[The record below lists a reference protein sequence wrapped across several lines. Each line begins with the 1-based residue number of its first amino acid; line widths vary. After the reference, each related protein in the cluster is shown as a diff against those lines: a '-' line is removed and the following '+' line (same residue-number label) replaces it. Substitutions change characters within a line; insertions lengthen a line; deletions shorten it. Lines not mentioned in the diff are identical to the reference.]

1 LDINGKADTS
11 IKIALPKVSHMNR
24 RDLNETPSHE
34 PSSPRKITRK
44 SRQKAKS
51 RTFKNRRATFETLER
66 RHLLAAQITA
76 FTLMNDTGNPTDN
89 QTDDAHVRVQMYN
102 PTGFSHEF
110 AAQFDLN
117 MDGTVDQTVPL
128 SSTATLLE
136 YDLGPFI
143 NAGPITAKVRLK
155 EYNYYTQQQ
164 LYTSWS
170 TLNFVYTGDGIPD
183 INVFALVN
191 DTGTPNDLITSDPR
205 VKIAF
210 GDGSAPQYV
219 VEVDTNND
227 GVKDLWANSWPNNNA
242 IFDLANLI
250 SPGQVQVKARVGA
263 FSMQTGQYTFSGWD
277 SFQFQYTGGS
287 SGSTFKIDS
296 LVLLSDTWIDGDKI
310 TSNPRVVLDFTVPS
324 TVLGTVKVD
333 FDTNADGIVDTYFN
347 VAPDATVQFDP
358 SNYIGYGNINLKARI
373 GVLNPQTLVTSWST
387 LSYVYTNV
395 FEPKLSVKLGST
407 ALTNHSG
414 MVTFGTAIL
423 DEPVDKVLTIKND
436 GLAQLTLD
444 LNSFSATTGFSI
456 PQLPAATLAA
466 GASTQ
471 VTVRMNANTLGTK
484 SGTLSFNSN
493 DPNASFFDVSLA
505 GDVVTSENSAP
516 KVVNQLVD
524 VLSTAG
530 QTVAIDISGV
540 FTATTSMTYSLVS
553 ISNPTLASGS
563 LQGTTLT
570 LNAGAISGNSN
581 ITVRATTPNGL
592 FTEDTFILNI
602 VQAGQTANQTVT
614 IDLSNGRTAQQIE
627 TELRTAI
634 QNANANGFHT
644 NILFTLGNQDRVVE
658 ISQTAP
664 IEILTHIKFF
674 GPTDGYA
681 LTIKRV
687 AGDQR
692 VFTVAPNAKAEFSDL
707 TIRGGRR
714 QLGDGA
720 GIWNAGELILNRVT
734 LTDNVASNGYGA
746 GLFNASLAI
755 VTLGNVTLSG
765 NQTQKWGAGIFNR
778 GTLSADH
785 VTFASNT
792 AERGAAFFNEG
803 TMNLFASL
811 VADGVDGSH
820 PHTELAV
827 GTVTSR
833 GFNVVT
839 NAYGTTG
846 FSAASDKLGGISGL
860 PFINPGLRPLQNN
873 GGASLT
879 HALIANSPAID
890 IVSTT
895 ANDTL
900 DQRGAPRIINT
911 REQWIQSHRA
921 DAGAYEFGAFFVNV
935 NADGTDL
942 STAGDGIADSNS
954 TLAGDQISLRSAISE
969 ANQLT
974 RFNASLNI
982 SYAQAATYIYFHPS
996 IQPTLSL
1003 PGSVENGNLT
1013 GDLDILGN
1021 IVLIG
1026 QGTTKTIVRADYRD
1040 AQGTAVPDRVF
1051 HIHPNVSVR
1060 MESFRLRDGRA
1071 DVGGGIFNEG
1081 ASLALSEMLVG
1092 GEGGLYGIGGNAA
1105 TLKGGGIYQ
1114 KSGSL
1119 HLVDSSV
1126 VNNISL
1132 EGGGVYVES
1141 GTVVIEDDSHIDGN
1155 WAEVSGGGIA
1165 QIGGTIRVSSST
1177 IQDNSMLELL
1187 SIPNSTSTDSKRRGA
1202 GIYTTGSSFI
1212 LESESLLKNNK
1223 GATLGSGLFS
1233 DSTVQILSGSIVSN
1247 NGGQLQ
1253 GSSIVS
1259 SQGGGIFN
1267 LGVLSLVDS
1276 KVEKN
1281 LGHEG
1286 AGIYNLTPGKLDVIR
1301 SSVSENNL
1309 DIYPLTAGA
1318 GIYNENGITKIESS
1332 TVSKNEGVHDA
1343 GGVYN
1348 YGLNA
1353 HLIISNSNFQGN
1365 WAVTT
1370 GGGVRNDSGTVE
1382 VYNSLFL
1389 ENFTPYASSG
1399 FGGGIYH
1406 RGQNVLLGRLA
1417 SKIELYAAV
1426 NTSQTS
1432 LHVNNVDSLLP
1443 LPLPINVRLNSE
1455 VMRIVAIDRVKGT
1468 VQVERTA
1475 GQTHSVTTPL
1485 ELVDYIG
1492 LRELDTL
1499 GNNKFPL
1506 DIVIDNEVMRATS
1519 IIPGTNW
1526 VAVERGRQ
1534 NTEIESHDTGALVHG
1549 ISGSLTIANSTFSD
1563 NFSGVGG
1570 TSSDIVNY
1578 GGVIHSQ
1585 IHPYVRPT
1593 VIESSTLV
1601 GNHRAETA
1609 AIFTEM
1615 LREDFPGKVLT
1626 PSGSF
1631 LQLNPVPKEST
1642 GVIPVWKSI
1651 TETLYLSNSVIADGS
1666 DKAIMGQVQSGGNN
1680 VVDQDKVQAIPILGT
1695 ISSTATT
1702 IELDSY
1708 LPTLEKTLAST
1719 LYWTPNI
1726 VAPFFPFQNP
1736 TSAHLP
1742 FKIKVSHTQIDPAGN
1757 SITVSETMRVTSVSG
1772 SLLTVERGIDGTTAV
1787 AHTGKVTAKIN
1798 ASGLWKST
1806 DVVGAENQIEK
1817 SATTLL
1823 APGGLTATADLL
1835 QVADS
1840 SRLPPLPF
1848 SVKVSYVID
1857 NELLW
1862 EEMAVTEVLGNY
1874 LRVTRDSGVTHPHLS
1889 KVVVFSK
1896 LQDSIDA
1903 KIQALTQA
1911 ATTLYTH
1918 IPNVDSPAAK
1928 LAAPTV
1934 QSTPLQSGLAADYHP
1949 SFDVFLS
1956 TSTVSGNYTL
1966 STTLDS
1972 ESTTLF
1978 LKETGL
1984 SLSLPAFAKL
1994 DQEIIRLVQYSSATQ
2009 SYVIERGLQGTEKKP
2024 HQANS
2029 RVTLGTLIS
2038 ADATDTSFSVT
2049 LKSPLPP
2056 VPFIVA
2062 VGGELMNVTAVN
2074 AETGIVQ
2081 VQRGQFGSTRTTHPP
2096 LRRAS
2101 TELTLNTE
2109 VIMSVTLGNNLGKAS
2124 PLYRPWKATLTAEIN
2139 AQSQYIMV
2147 DSPPAAFE
2155 DYVAIDGEIFS
2166 VIRVPSDASK
2176 LRIIS
2181 RGAFGSPTKNH
2192 SVGKMVEAGV
2202 VLALDPTV
2210 DATITAG
2217 SIVTRD
2223 GESMIVSAVFDDAM
2237 IVTRGANG
2245 TKAIDHPL
2253 SGSFN
2258 FGSSVDA
2265 DDQYLLVR
2273 DSSTIKS
2280 FPAIAM
2286 VGNER
2291 LLILEDLGYGILR
2304 VQRGIHGTTANPIIS
2319 GMKAASGTLIQVGS
2333 SELEIG
2339 STIQVEQEQM
2349 QVRGFHSS
2357 SGLVVVERGTNG
2369 TLPASHQAGTFLHF
2383 GSASRPI
2390 ALAGVYTSLTTPVT
2404 QASQTSM
2411 TVGAL
2416 TEFPATPFF
2425 AALGNERI
2433 RVDAVVRNSDGTA
2446 TLQTVRNLD
2455 GNVGSAYATGTNLVL
2470 LVDQNQWNRL
2480 KKATDPIY
2488 ATPEIGSNATSRFV
2502 VNTTSDLADLSP
2514 GDGLVTTSVPGAV
2527 SLRAAIMEANALS
2540 QPVEIRLSGA
2550 TYTLTSELEIR
2561 GDITLIGTS
2570 PSGTIVHGNGQRIF
2584 KVLPNARLKLDSLT
2598 LTGANSSVQGGAMLI
2613 TGGST
2618 EINRTIFS
2626 ANSASSGGAIAI
2638 TGGTLTIAQSTFMNN
2653 TASTDGGALASL
2665 GGQTIL
2671 SYTTF
2676 SANSAT
2682 GKGGA
2687 IYNATAGEIELRNTT
2702 LAYNQSAAGAG
2713 IHNVGKAKV
2722 GNSIIANQAYGQTD
2736 IKGTFT
2742 SLGSNIIGLTSSDVM
2757 LTSFVS
2763 STSTTISLSNTQNL
2777 PAFPFSLR
2785 IGNETMT
2792 ATSQSGSTFTVQRT
2806 NPLSHSPYQSVRLD
2820 GFWQTGD
2827 QTGSG
2832 YTAIDPK
2839 LQPLALGL
2847 GTVPTH
2853 ALQSNSPAINAGNA
2867 ALRLLHE
2874 VTVAESE
2881 TTEFAGFQ
2889 RDFKVIKVTEAAT
2902 LPATPFFVQIGTET
2916 LEVIAKKGNTLT
2928 VKERKF
2934 PQPHARGAV
2943 VNVLTDA
2950 RGLPSNNDIGA
2961 VELETTISLSTANA
2975 SLTEDASGI
2984 GSQFTY
2990 TITRG
2995 GNVAD
3000 RHEIYFV
3007 VNPSPNSR
3015 ITPTDFG
3022 SDAFPMGKVVL
3033 EPGATSAS
3041 FTISVASDTVVEP
3054 NEAFTVSI
3062 LSPSAQVR
3070 KLVSSVTS
3078 TIVDNDTA
3086 SLTTT
3091 AVTAVEGESMR
3102 YTVTLQGNVQGGLQ
3116 LPWSLGAS
3124 GDLATLADNDYIASS
3139 GVLNFV
3145 GTQGEKQ
3152 YIEAITLQ
3160 DQKVE
3165 RHESLSV
3172 TTGTNLGVAPEMVSR
3187 ISVPATLVGTIQNDD
3202 RTTIYISE
3210 VSKTELHSG
3219 STSVSSGFTVW
3230 PNPVD
3235 TSLPLTLQVTSSNA
3249 TLGSDYSVTTSTL
3262 TLPGTIGTQSSNVV
3276 SIVGDNTL
3284 ETDEVVQIAATLT
3297 NRSDWSSF
3305 ISVVSGKVTIVDDDG
3320 PTLAISDVI
3329 ASESNS
3335 AGYIEFQVQLLNNN
3349 GNPLTIDLKTKN
3361 GTAIAGEDYQQT
3373 TRTLSFSGTSGETL
3387 TFQVPLLSDN
3397 KVELDESLS
3406 LEPVDPLALSGAG
3419 IRLRSGVG
3427 TIRNDDV
3434 ANLQIS
3440 PPLRLDDQAWHFEI
3454 RLSNPVDVPVT
3465 VTMSST
3471 EIMAS
3476 PTNHFS
3482 PSTTTF
3488 SLMSTSDV
3496 GRLVVNYQPQQE
3508 AARNIQVAP
3517 VSVSSSGRPV
3527 NLPQSQNAAIPVH
3540 QANAAACRPVAGDPL
3555 APPPTM
3561 QFSGQEPAGYTFAYE
3576 INGIRVYTK
3585 PHGRTVASYEIS
3597 KISQF
3602 IEMPDGHL
3610 IDETGEVWDEYQ
3622 IHEQGDIILLKW
3634 LVFTKQMLPPPPGQP
3649 QPSGCP
3655 TFEPPAPD
3663 QAIDEELLK
3672 QELAKSAVKADW
3684 VIPHNQPFTFF
3695 PFPSFDFNKARDVG
3709 VTISDLSGNLVTT
3722 GSTVQLTYGTVT
3734 VNGNNSLTYTPNS
3747 NLSSR
3752 EANRLKPELDGLG
3765 NIYRFTGIEG
3775 FSAHL
3780 VSKQAISS
3788 SPVAATTEKFAS
3800 TPITLAVSN
3809 TLPTVRGSFLRQSSN
3824 ADQIDQI
3831 FIERNSTLQVDLKS
3845 LYTDLDG
3852 QEELSKLRIVDVIYG
3867 TENLVKTGTTADPLP
3882 SQIRVPIGKLSN
3894 LQIEKDLILSATQN
3908 ATGLNP
3914 LLLIENTVDAE
3925 ATASNYPSKLLFTV
3939 VLTDGTKIPK
3949 LDSTGAPVRDANNQ
3963 PILIDFTWKL
3973 DLEVVPQVDKT
3984 TSLWRNQSSIPL
3996 IETTPWIRK
4005 VSPSILERYKAET
4018 KETQPNRFE
4027 VTATVPTLDAAF
4039 QYDTIGDASVNLFN
4053 GTLLRSHELILDGSG
4068 GTSEMA
4074 LGGLIYDSSTV
4085 PAASPSEQT
4094 NNFVI
4099 AKLKKS
4105 SDQVLTSLT
4114 FKLKWYDDQ
4123 GLIETNVP
4131 VAATLLS
4138 QPEILVALRP
4148 ERVPTK
4154 TGLYSWEIE
4163 TIAEYAVGA
4172 DNLPVVEIQVARGQ
4186 SPVVVVDHNSN
4197 FGAGWS
4203 LAGMPTLTLSK
4214 GFDLAG
4220 GVNNKKLDDRF
4231 LLHFPGNPPALFNAS
4246 EWSTQT
4252 EYEGTIQSIEYGSLG
4267 IGTSYRQAGESG
4279 IMTSRDK
4286 GLEIAYKLKDGTEYI
4301 FRKVDTTSDI
4311 FNLIRIEPPGVEYI
4325 PLTWNADVMRR
4336 GLNFT
4341 WEQPGNGNP
4350 SRLKSIF
4357 SSDKVET
4364 KLEYDPLNH
4373 VTRIYRDTGYQVSF
4387 VYVAGKIQEIRNLT
4401 PGSTPTNVQTARL
4414 FGYNLQGQLTS
4425 DAWMDQRVSPPK
4437 QDAITT
4443 FQYTNGFLS
4452 KIQAG
4457 NEWTTTS
4464 PGLVPHSIKSAIS
4477 TIADIATTPSVFYA
4491 TVTQT
4496 TTDLLKYSPS
4506 NAQGQNAGTIVDEIE
4521 YRYTVDGLIQEKK
4534 YTTTGVE
4541 AMSEKWYYTPLGD
4554 VRRSISPQGQE
4565 SYYWYDYQIP
4575 VTIGSLTDP
4584 ANDNDPT
4591 SRYDIDDFRGNLVIT
4606 MTPQGLTYFDY
4617 ETDDET
4623 GAAHSRL
4630 VHITSHPKIQGTTT
4644 KINGGPVHQGD
4655 TYFEYRN
4662 DGQMTSS
4669 QTVRGLRDPLPQQ
4682 SQLLSMFSVEDQT
4695 LGDVIES
4702 FEYDTNGFV
4711 KTKTSPDG
4719 TKTSYVYAGRRLVT
4733 RVDGVGTP
4741 LETSTT
4747 YDYDNHGFVD
4757 KETVKN
4763 KSNQIVSIVDYNFD
4777 AFGQLNAT
4785 LVQSNTFSLQSISA
4799 TPTIQLTTIS
4809 HDQFQYNSV
4818 GNLVRQENK
4827 EGVVHSFVYN
4837 NAGQLVSKTEAQ
4849 GASYPS
4855 VYTNGNVSVSV
4866 NTAYQY
4872 YSDGSIM
4879 DETRSGGQVSQI
4891 QYFYDPTTGKSW
4903 EVVGGVSNGPHSILS
4918 DVITLNFSGKAISE
4932 TTSDKFG
4939 RVVEEKNLLTG
4950 ATTTYT
4956 YADPRVAL
4964 PTTITEKINVGWNGS
4979 GWNTT
4984 NQVTKV
4990 DYDASGNTL
4999 ATTESN
5005 RRYSVFN
5012 YDSLG
5017 QLIKTTTSGIGTSPT
5032 FGAEIDYR
5040 YDPSGRVLAQTE
5052 TRRNP
5057 YKNNEILTTAFYYD
5071 DKNATHYVVDPLS
5084 QYDTKIE
5091 ALWKPN
5097 ASQAQTLGAAP
5108 PSVWVTSGRESG
5120 TAPATSSST
5129 YEGGLIKTVS
5139 TDRTKLSTTQWTNG
5153 AGQVVKTLSAL
5164 GAETFFEYDSQ
5175 GQLIAELQKSPDIAG
5190 GTMTEHSYDQLGR
5203 LRSTMVWS
5211 SSQLLVTFTDYFSG
5225 NDTGT
5230 DGWNIV
5236 QYPVQNSLQSP
5247 TDAKNRGTR
5256 TKFDSIGNPVYVQQ
5270 PDPDYLSNGNL
5281 ASLFGNTPTTLATY
5295 TYQPDNQL
5303 VATTTRSSIAGNA
5316 SGSFQFNTAY
5326 DAIRVSRIAT
5336 NTAGQ
5341 TLVSAVRTSNI
5352 DSPDNV
5358 QGNSL
5363 IDMGFVIRAR
5373 TNYDELGNVLTTS
5386 APKGDSADVNG
5397 QMQTVQYRYDDLG
5410 RTLQQLL
5417 PGQKSASYRYDSSNN
5432 VVLMEDDLGQWN
5444 RYDFDQLGRP
5454 LASESYAKG
5463 FSASDRDIVF
5473 ASWNYAGPTTT
5484 YTNRNGWKTTTTFDP
5499 TGLSPYD
5506 LTARPMIT
5514 KIAEKGNEKYIETRT
5529 LRSNGT
5535 LLSAAGTWEDSA
5547 SFRKDYVANVDTLF
5561 DSLGRDRGSIT
5572 MFGAKNAP
5580 KIRQIAQRDV
5590 LPNGLIQS
5598 QSLTIDN
5605 RQLTE
5610 SIPTN
5615 ESLFSEELVYDGLG
5629 RAVTQSVQFSQ
5640 SQEEKWIGGYTPR
5653 DMRATYTYNAD
5664 TLLSSVRSEKNAT
5677 ILTHH
5682 LNTNYSYHS
5691 DGTIYAVNYNFARYD
5706 AASSSI
5712 KTETA
5717 NITNEYLSNGLLK
5730 KTTRNINLSNDDDSY
5745 HDVVTL
5751 QYDSQNLLQSQTK
5764 SYPGTGWAPTTIV
5777 APSKAP
5783 GDRVPQDEFFN
5794 YKYDGEG
5801 NLVERTSRIQ
5811 TQYVDDSATA
5821 RVTYPNSQGTEAG
5834 RYLNSQTRAVGWID
5848 GESATIEFEQTTAGV
5863 YDVWATWQE
5872 NSNLGTG
5879 SYRFTV
5885 SDSVTR
5891 ATRANLFKA
5900 LTLDERTGFLRRSS
5914 EFMEEDQAEI
5924 TVNFTSVPGNETH
5937 SDGHP
5942 WFPIATV
5949 QLDADSVLKLRLES
5963 LSGQVA
5969 VDGFKLVP
5977 HISKETFTYDNENRL
5992 LETQT
5997 YTQSSTSPAVITSY
6011 LYDPMGRLIVTNTD
6025 VVDKST
6031 TQIGTIYQG
6040 QKPVLQFDMD
6050 PDLGNEIQSFKWFD
6064 SRGELIASHVNTT
6077 HSSQQPHPDELAAT
6091 WHLNQ
6096 LDGSEFTNTKSW
6108 MATEYVFA
6116 ANKRGTVNSDPITE
6130 LQKSTRSWHEGRY
6143 ALSVESQEAAY
6154 RSWADPAH
6162 EILNYVGIIDPTG
6175 IADGINAVWY
6185 VGEGLMGR
6193 EGAFLNAGISAAG
6206 ALLPY
6211 AGDLLKFGKAGV
6223 QAAEACGA
6231 IKKLET
6237 NVILR
6242 QSAKSA
6248 AIGAASGAAIGGGIS
6263 YAAGGDVWH
6272 GATQGA
6278 LHGAV
6283 GGFSR
6288 NFFLNRYAK
6297 ACFTAGTPLVVD
6309 LEGNSKPIEQIEVG
6323 EMVLARNE
6331 FEPNGPLELKRVEEL
6346 FTRTSPIIELEIG
6359 GQKIGT
6365 TDEHPFY
6372 VPAREAFVPARELQ
6386 VGDQLISHDG
6396 QLLRIDAIQSTLQIA
6411 TVYNL
6416 RVTDYHTYFV
6426 GCDEWGWSVWAHNA
6440 KCGPALVNSREFRES
6455 HTRIFGDAGS
6465 SGHPTIIAQLQK
6477 HANTAAQRAKYTE
6490 RQLASIQ
6497 RSKNRA
6503 AAATDVAQREKHL
6516 RIAARKEKL
6525 FMGTQVDTEFKTL
6538 VADDPM
6544 IKSLGLS
6551 ITPRGRF
6558 GPDIYDAKTKDYW
6571 ELTTKADWLRGTHQ
6585 NRYNG
6590 HFANGTGVFWS

>member
-1 LDINGKADTS
+1 
-11 IKIALPKVSHMNR
+11 M
-24 RDLNETPSHE
+24 
-34 PSSPRKITRK
+34 
-44 SRQKAKS
+44 
-51 RTFKNRRATFETLER
+51 
-66 RHLLAAQITA
+66 
-76 FTLMNDTGNPTDN
+76 
-89 QTDDAHVRVQMYN
+89 
-102 PTGFSHEF
+102 
-110 AAQFDLN
+110 
-117 MDGTVDQTVPL
+117 
-128 SSTATLLE
+128 
-136 YDLGPFI
+136 
-143 NAGPITAKVRLK
+143 
-155 EYNYYTQQQ
+155 
-164 LYTSWS
+164 
-170 TLNFVYTGDGIPD
+170 
-183 INVFALVN
+183 
-191 DTGTPNDLITSDPR
+191 
-205 VKIAF
+205 
-210 GDGSAPQYV
+210 
-219 VEVDTNND
+219 
-227 GVKDLWANSWPNNNA
+227 
-242 IFDLANLI
+242 
-250 SPGQVQVKARVGA
+250 
-263 FSMQTGQYTFSGWD
+263 
-277 SFQFQYTGGS
+277 
-287 SGSTFKIDS
+287 
-296 LVLLSDTWIDGDKI
+296 
-310 TSNPRVVLDFTVPS
+310 
-324 TVLGTVKVD
+324 
-333 FDTNADGIVDTYFN
+333 
-347 VAPDATVQFDP
+347 
-358 SNYIGYGNINLKARI
+358 
-373 GVLNPQTLVTSWST
+373 
-387 LSYVYTNV
+387 
-395 FEPKLSVKLGST
+395 
-407 ALTNHSG
+407 
-414 MVTFGTAIL
+414 
-423 DEPVDKVLTIKND
+423 
-436 GLAQLTLD
+436 
-444 LNSFSATTGFSI
+444 
-456 PQLPAATLAA
+456 
-466 GASTQ
+466 
-471 VTVRMNANTLGTK
+471 
-484 SGTLSFNSN
+484 
-493 DPNASFFDVSLA
+493 
-505 GDVVTSENSAP
+505 
-516 KVVNQLVD
+516 
-524 VLSTAG
+524 
-530 QTVAIDISGV
+530 
-540 FTATTSMTYSLVS
+540 
-553 ISNPTLASGS
+553 
-563 LQGTTLT
+563 
-570 LNAGAISGNSN
+570 
-581 ITVRATTPNGL
+581 
-592 FTEDTFILNI
+592 
-602 VQAGQTANQTVT
+602 
-614 IDLSNGRTAQQIE
+614 
-627 TELRTAI
+627 
-634 QNANANGFHT
+634 
-644 NILFTLGNQDRVVE
+644 
-658 ISQTAP
+658 
-664 IEILTHIKFF
+664 
-674 GPTDGYA
+674 
-681 LTIKRV
+681 
-687 AGDQR
+687 
-692 VFTVAPNAKAEFSDL
+692 
-707 TIRGGRR
+707 
-714 QLGDGA
+714 
-720 GIWNAGELILNRVT
+720 
-734 LTDNVASNGYGA
+734 
-746 GLFNASLAI
+746 
-755 VTLGNVTLSG
+755 
-765 NQTQKWGAGIFNR
+765 
-778 GTLSADH
+778 
-785 VTFASNT
+785 
-792 AERGAAFFNEG
+792 
-803 TMNLFASL
+803 
-811 VADGVDGSH
+811 
-820 PHTELAV
+820 
-827 GTVTSR
+827 
-833 GFNVVT
+833 
-839 NAYGTTG
+839 
-846 FSAASDKLGGISGL
+846 
-860 PFINPGLRPLQNN
+860 
-873 GGASLT
+873 
-879 HALIANSPAID
+879 
-890 IVSTT
+890 
-895 ANDTL
+895 
-900 DQRGAPRIINT
+900 
-911 REQWIQSHRA
+911 
-921 DAGAYEFGAFFVNV
+921 
-935 NADGTDL
+935 
-942 STAGDGIADSNS
+942 
-954 TLAGDQISLRSAISE
+954 
-969 ANQLT
+969 
-974 RFNASLNI
+974 
-982 SYAQAATYIYFHPS
+982 
-996 IQPTLSL
+996 
-1003 PGSVENGNLT
+1003 
-1013 GDLDILGN
+1013 
-1021 IVLIG
+1021 
-1026 QGTTKTIVRADYRD
+1026 
-1040 AQGTAVPDRVF
+1040 
-1051 HIHPNVSVR
+1051 
-1060 MESFRLRDGRA
+1060 
-1071 DVGGGIFNEG
+1071 
-1081 ASLALSEMLVG
+1081 
-1092 GEGGLYGIGGNAA
+1092 
-1105 TLKGGGIYQ
+1105 
-1114 KSGSL
+1114 
-1119 HLVDSSV
+1119 

-1202 GIYTTGSSFI
+1202 GIYTTGASFI

-1309 DIYPLTAGA
+1309 EIYPLTAGA

-1353 HLIISNSNFQGN
+1353 HLIISNSTFQGN

-1382 VYNSLFL
+1382 VYNTLFL

-1426 NTSQTS
+1426 NTTQTS

-1651 TETLYLSNSVIADGS
+1651 TDTLYLSNSVIADGS

-1680 VVDQDKVQAIPILGT
+1680 VVDQDKVQTIPILGT

-1719 LYWTPNI
+1719 LYWTPNS
-1726 VAPFFPFQNP
+1726 VAPFFPFQYP

-1757 SITVSETMRVTSVSG
+1757 SITVSETMRVTSVNG
-1772 SLLTVERGIDGTTAV
+1772 SLLTVERGIDGTTAL

-1840 SRLPPLPF
+1840 SRLPPVPF

-1862 EEMAVTEVLGNY
+1862 EEMTVTEVVGNY

-1889 KVVVFSK
+1889 KVVVFSTI
-1896 LQDSIDA
+1896 QYSIDA
-1903 KIQALTQA
+1903 KIQSLAQT
-1911 ATTLYTH
+1911 ATDLYTH
-1918 IPNVDSPAAK
+1918 IPNADSPAAK

-1949 SFDVFLS
+1949 SFEVYLS

-2009 SYVIERGLQGTEKKP
+2009 SYVIERGLQGTEKQP

-2291 LLILEDLGYGILR
+2291 ILILEDLGYGILR

-2333 SELEIG
+2333 SQLEIG

-2357 SGLVVVERGTNG
+2357 SGLAVVERGTNG
-2369 TLPASHQAGTFLHF
+2369 TLPASHQAGTFVHF

-2390 ALAGVYTSLTTPVT
+2390 ALAGLYTSLTTSVT
-2404 QASQTSM
+2404 QASQTSI
-2411 TVGAL
+2411 TVGEL
-2416 TEFPATPFF
+2416 VEFPATPFF

-2455 GNVGSAYATGTNLVL
+2455 GNVGTAYATGTNLVL

-2502 VNTTSDLADLSP
+2502 VNTTSDLVDLSP

-2943 VNVLTDA
+2943 VKVLTDA

-3000 RHEIYFV
+3000 RHEIYFL

-3022 SDAFPMGKVVL
+3022 SDAFPMGKVIF

-3070 KLVSSVTS
+3070 KLVSNVTS
-3078 TIVDNDTA
+3078 TIVDNDTT
-3086 SLTTT
+3086 SVTTT
-3091 AVTAVEGESMR
+3091 AVTAVEGESLR
-3102 YTVTLQGNVQGGLQ
+3102 YIVTLQGNVQGGLQ

-3152 YIEAITLQ
+3152 FIEAITLQ

-3172 TTGTNLGVAPEMVSR
+3172 TIGTNLGVSPEMVSR

-3219 STSVSSGFTVW
+3219 SATVSSGFTVW

-3235 TSLPLTLQVTSSNA
+3235 TSLPLTLQVTSSDA
-3249 TLGSDYSVTTSTL
+3249 TLGSDYSVSTSTL

-3297 NRSDWSSF
+3297 DRNAWSSF
-3305 ISVVSGKVTIVDDDG
+3305 ISVVSGKVTIIDDDG

-3434 ANLQIS
+3434 ANIEIS
-3440 PPLRLDDQAWHFEI
+3440 PPISIHDKAWLFEV

-3465 VTMSST
+3465 VTMNST

-3476 PTNHFS
+3476 PTAHFT

-3488 SLMSTSDV
+3488 SLMTTSDV
-3496 GRLVVNYQPQQE
+3496 GRLVVDYHPQVE

-3517 VSVSSSGRPV
+3517 VSVASSGRNV
-3527 NLPQSQNAAIPVH
+3527 NLSQSQNATIPVH
-3540 QANAAACRPVAGDPL
+3540 QANVAACRPTSVDPL
-3555 APPPTM
+3555 APPPNL
-3561 QFSGQEPAGYTFAYE
+3561 QFSGPVPSGYLPAGE
-3576 INGIRVYTK
+3576 INGILIYEK
-3585 PHGRTVASYEIS
+3585 PDGRTVASYEQD

-3602 IEMPDGHL
+3602 RELHDGRL
-3610 IDETGEVWDEYQ
+3610 QDETGFIWDRFNKVNGNYHLSYWDE
-3622 IHEQGDIILLKW
+3622 
-3634 LVFTKQMLPPPPGQP
+3634 FTVQKNPPPPGQP
-3649 QPSGCP
+3649 NAPGCP
-3655 TFEPPAPD
+3655 GTPPTTND
-3663 QAIDEELLK
+3663 EEIDEDLLK
-3672 QELAKSAVKADW
+3672 KELAKSDVKADW
-3684 VIPHNQPFTFF
+3684 VIPHNQTFTFS
-3695 PFPSFDFNKARDVG
+3695 PFPSFDFNKASDVG
-3709 VTISDLSGNLVTT
+3709 VTITDSNKNLVKVGATAE
-3722 GSTVQLTYGTVT
+3722 LTYGTIT
-3734 VNGNNSLTYTPNS
+3734 VNADNTLTYTPKSDLTTNS
-3747 NLSSR
+3747 Q
-3752 EANRLKPELDGLG
+3752 NRLKPEVDNFG
-3765 NIYRFTGIEG
+3765 NVYRFTGIEG
-3775 FSAHL
+3775 FTAHL
-3780 VSKQAISS
+3780 VSPQYIAAGST
-3788 SPVAATTEKFAS
+3788 ATTVESFAS
-3800 TPITLAVSN
+3800 TPITLAISN
-3809 TLPTVRGSFLRQSSN
+3809 NLPTVRGTHLRQSRE
-3824 ADQIDQI
+3824 ADQTDEI
-3831 FIERNSTLQVDLKS
+3831 FIERNTTLQVDLES
-3845 LYTDLDG
+3845 LYSDLDG
-3852 QEELSKLRIVDVIYG
+3852 APDLSRIKVVDVTYNQEKLNNPSG
-3867 TENLVKTGTTADPLP
+3867 NQQDPHP
-3882 SQIRVPIGKLSN
+3882 TQIRIPIATNGQSGTN
-3894 LQIEKDLILSATQN
+3894 EIQRSLIVSRTPEAGGPKT
-3908 ATGLNP
+3908 
-3914 LLLIENTVDAE
+3914 LLLIQNEVDSEMISGSFPKRITLTVH
-3925 ATASNYPSKLLFTV
+3925 
-3939 VLTDGTKIPK
+3939 LTDGTTMEVTKDDGTK
-3949 LDSTGAPVRDANNQ
+3949 
-3963 PILIDFTWKL
+3963 
-3973 DLEVVPQVDKT
+3973 EVVPFVWKLNLNVVPHVDQT
-3984 TSLWRNQSSIPL
+3984 VGLWRNQPSIPVL
-3996 IETTPWIRK
+3996 ETTPWVRK

-4085 PAASPSEQT
+4085 PTASPSEQT
-4094 NNFVI
+4094 NNLVI
-4099 AKLKKS
+4099 AKFKKS

-4114 FKLKWYDDQ
+4114 FKLKWYDEQ
-4123 GLIETNVP
+4123 GLIETNVS
-4131 VAATLLS
+4131 VAAAVLS
-4138 QPEILVALRP
+4138 QPEIIVALRP
-4148 ERVPTK
+4148 GRVPTK
-4154 TGLYSWEIE
+4154 SGLYSWEVE
-4163 TIAEYAVGA
+4163 TKAEYAVDA
-4172 DNLPVVEIQVARGQ
+4172 DKLPVEIQIARGQ
-4186 SPVVVVDHNSN
+4186 SPVVVVGENSN
-4197 FGAGWS
+4197 FGAGWA

-4220 GVNNKKLDDRF
+4220 GINSKSLDDRF
-4231 LLHFPGNPPALFNAS
+4231 LLHFPGSPPALFNAAS
-4246 EWSTQT
+4246 LALTTS
-4252 EYEGTIQSIEYGSLG
+4252 YEGALDSIDYGSLG
-4267 IGTSYRQAGESG
+4267 IGPSIRQRGEYGSL
-4279 IMTSRDK
+4279 TSRAQ
-4286 GLEIAYKLKDGTEYI
+4286 GAEIVYRSADGTEYV
-4301 FRKVDTTSDI
+4301 FSRVSDT
-4311 FNLIRIEPPGVEYI
+4311 FNLVRIEPPGVEYSA
-4325 PLTWNADVMRR
+4325 TDWGGNTFRR
-4336 GLNFT
+4336 GLAFT
-4341 WEQPGNGNP
+4341 WEQPGSGNP
-4350 SRLKSIF
+4350 SRLKSII
-4357 SSDKVET
+4357 SSDGVET
-4364 KLEYDPLNH
+4364 TLTYDPQNH
-4373 VTRIYRDTGYQVSF
+4373 VSKISRDTKYQVALT
-4387 VYVAGKIQEIRNLT
+4387 YNTNRLEEIKNLAS
-4401 PGSTPTNVQTARL
+4401 GSTTATVQTLRH
-4414 FGYNLQGQLTS
+4414 FDYNPQGQLVADQWWDLRPTTPKLDATTS
-4425 DAWMDQRVSPPK
+4425 FGYEA
-4437 QDAITT
+4437 
-4443 FQYTNGFLS
+4443 GFLREVQVGSAFSGTSFGLAPHKIEPALS
-4452 KIQAG
+4452 KIAMNAKSALEFYSKSYQEIDDLQKLKTAFPLTVEG
-4457 NEWTTTS
+4457 AATIYQTENHYSLE
-4464 PGLVPHSIKSAIS
+4464 GLLIKSTS
-4477 TIADIATTPSVFYA
+4477 TV
-4491 TVTQT
+4491 
-4496 TTDLLKYSPS
+4496 
-4506 NAQGQNAGTIVDEIE
+4506 N
-4521 YRYTVDGLIQEKK
+4521 DGDALIN
-4534 YTTTGVE
+4534 TW
-4541 AMSEKWYYTPLGD
+4541 SYTPQGD
-4554 VRRSISPQGQE
+4554 VSRSVNSKGQT
-4565 SYYWYDYQIP
+4565 SYFWYDYQSPYAINS
-4575 VTIGSLTDP
+4575 TTDP
-4584 ANDNDPT
+4584 STEQDKSPTYDQND
-4591 SRYDIDDFRGNLVIT
+4591 FFGNIT
-4606 MTPQGLTYFDY
+4606 VALSLQGLSYFYY

-4623 GAAHSRL
+4623 GSAL
-4630 VHITSHPKIQGTTT
+4630 GGLIGTNTNPFIQGTTQ
-4644 KINGGPVHQGD
+4644 KFKAGP
-4655 TYFEYRN
+4655 YFQADGHYALLN
-4662 DGQMTSS
+4662 DGRTWLS
-4669 QTVRGLRDPLPQQ
+4669 QAVRGNKDETPTAPNQEIPTPPTNIPEQ
-4682 SQLLSMFSVEDQT
+4682 DAIEISQFDANGYLEKQI
-4695 LGDVIES
+4695 DV
-4702 FEYDTNGFV
+4702 NGLETTF
-4711 KTKTSPDG
+4711 T
-4719 TKTSYVYAGRRLVT
+4719 YLNRRLK
-4733 RVDGVGTP
+4733 
-4741 LETSTT
+4741 TSTT
-4747 YDYDNHGFVD
+4747 YDQKSRNQLITSYEYDTFGFID
-4757 KETVKN
+4757 TITVSRKYPTTN
-4763 KSNQIVSIVDYNFD
+4763 LKKTDYDYD
-4777 AFGQLNAT
+4777 AFGNLLRVETTVWNNPEDST
-4785 LVQSNTFSLQSISA
+4785 D
-4799 TPTIQLTTIS
+4799 TTIAGRTTYR
-4809 HDQFQYNSV
+4809 YNSQGQLIWQGETIALAV
-4818 GNLVRQENK
+4818 FFIPELLLES
-4827 EGVVHSFVYN
+4827 EYVYN
-4837 NAGQLVSKTEAQ
+4837 DAGLLQQSTIGKNAGFLPEFGNFVNLQQVTTYSYYKDGSLKSEILPTGVEVRYLVAPAERKAWTTMSGVA
-4849 GASYPS
+4849 GASTIDS
-4855 VYTNGNVSVSV
+4855 TGHVQMKLD
-4866 NTAYQY
+4866 QY
-4872 YSDGSIM
+4872 SIT
-4879 DETRSGGQVSQI
+4879 ER
-4891 QYFYDPTTGKSW
+4891 
-4903 EVVGGVSNGPHSILS
+4903 VVDS
-4918 DVITLNFSGKAISE
+4918 
-4932 TTSDKFG
+4932 FG
-4939 RVVEEKNLLTG
+4939 RTVSEANLLTG
-4950 ATTTYT
+4950 ALTQFIYD
-4956 YADPRVAL
+4956 DPRTDS
-4964 PTTITEKINVGWNGS
+4964 PTTIKQRVVNS
-4979 GWNTT
+4979 TT
-4984 NQVTKV
+4984 GPSQERET
-4990 DYDASGNTL
+4990 
-4999 ATTESN
+4999 
-5005 RRYSVFN
+5005 RIQ
-5012 YDSLG
+5012 YDS
-5017 QLIKTTTSGIGTSPT
+5017 
-5032 FGAEIDYR
+5032 
-5040 YDPSGRVLAQTE
+5040 SGRALRQKTNLLA
-5052 TRRNP
+5052 
-5057 YKNNEILTTAFYYD
+5057 A
-5071 DKNATHYVVDPLS
+5071 
-5084 QYDTKIE
+5084 
-5091 ALWKPN
+5091 
-5097 ASQAQTLGAAP
+5097 
-5108 PSVWVTSGRESG
+5108 
-5120 TAPATSSST
+5120 
-5129 YEGGLIKTVS
+5129 
-5139 TDRTKLSTTQWTNG
+5139 STT
-5153 AGQVVKTLSAL
+5153 
-5164 GAETFFEYDSQ
+5164 
-5175 GQLIAELQKSPDIAG
+5175 
-5190 GTMTEHSYDQLGR
+5190 SYDQLGN
-5203 LRSTMVWS
+5203 VAW
-5211 SSQLLVTFTDYFSG
+5211 
-5225 NDTGT
+5225 
-5230 DGWNIV
+5230 
-5236 QYPVQNSLQSP
+5236 
-5247 TDAKNRGTR
+5247 
-5256 TKFDSIGNPVYVQQ
+5256 
-5270 PDPDYLSNGNL
+5270 
-5281 ASLFGNTPTTLATY
+5281 
-5295 TYQPDNQL
+5295 
-5303 VATTTRSSIAGNA
+5303 ATT
-5316 SGSFQFNTAY
+5316 FNDKAAT
-5326 DAIRVSRIAT
+5326 SR
-5336 NTAGQ
+5336 
-5341 TLVSAVRTSNI
+5341 
-5352 DSPDNV
+5352 
-5358 QGNSL
+5358 
-5363 IDMGFVIRAR
+5363 
-5373 TNYDELGNVLTTS
+5373 Y
-5386 APKGDSADVNG
+5386 
-5397 QMQTVQYRYDDLG
+5397 
-5410 RTLQQLL
+5410 
-5417 PGQKSASYRYDSSNN
+5417 
-5432 VVLMEDDLGQWN
+5432 
-5444 RYDFDQLGRP
+5444 
-5454 LASESYAKG
+5454 
-5463 FSASDRDIVF
+5463 
-5473 ASWNYAGPTTT
+5473 
-5484 YTNRNGWKTTTTFDP
+5484 
-5499 TGLSPYD
+5499 
-5506 LTARPMIT
+5506 
-5514 KIAEKGNEKYIETRT
+5514 ET
-5529 LRSNGT
+5529 
-5535 LLSAAGTWEDSA
+5535 
-5547 SFRKDYVANVDTLF
+5547 
-5561 DSLGRDRGSIT
+5561 
-5572 MFGAKNAP
+5572 
-5580 KIRQIAQRDV
+5580 
-5590 LPNGLIQS
+5590 LPNGLVANVTEFYLDGLG
-5598 QSLTIDN
+5598 SL
-5605 RQLTE
+5605 
-5610 SIPTN
+5610 
-5615 ESLFSEELVYDGLG
+5615 SLFVTSFEYDESGRLKKTVDPLMGNSYSNGGALAYEPNTTPAAVYYEINGPLTRITSKTRDGEETVTWQNSLGQTLKSMSPLGAETTFNYDVRGQLISSKLIPSENSTNNSEPGAKGYETNHVFDALGRLRITTVSSGSSILETSYTDYLPPSAVWTVVTTDGKTGLTTASKVDSLGQTVAVLGASGSGSKDPAFPSALSLLSYFYDGASGKTTTVHTSTIGSALTSSAPTAPNNYAYLLEEKHITNSTGNLLSSGVKSGQVTDYQPVQSITYNLAGRPISQTQYGVTTVLGYDNTKSGSDQVWSTSTVGVDPTYRKYDSRGQQVWISDSQNFDSPDTIRWSYDGLG
-5629 RAVTQSVQFSQ
+5629 RVTSESVLNGIKEVPRLWTYEGNTVVYKNRNGWTTTTTTDIENKTITETSMHPTNGPQNTPLTFSQVTELYSTGSIAGLSNKEGTTQLADYQYKYDALGRVRNQTSELGTVSGKTLSFDYVYASYHATDKTWETTRTIKETTRTPNLNEKELISTKTFTNALGQVTKIRETATSASQLNSKSVDFLFNGGMLEEIKRYNNGSGTGTAVSNTPMKYNANRKVSEITHYAHGTAENVSKQEIRYTPDGRIQDVSNKEGSNPKRTLTNTRNQDGSVGKVSTSIDESSAAQKEKEIIYNSDAMVSGKKEFLGQIKEDGNGRYIYDKEGNVVEHQRFKTPGNGTLKIASSSSSKLGEEGFIYDTFLAVENAPTGIAVGNYRLHLTPLRIESPIPLADVRITINVVESIPNLTDSSLLFRTYTIPVVKIAENTYAVVEPESWDLTIPSAEHNFYLKFQLDLNVTEIDASFRVLGSLSLDRFHDKHVYRYDAKNRIIESTQIDAGNPNPRTISTVQYKYDALGQLISRKVFSTDRVLDESTFVYEQGNPVLEYDDADRVERSSLYSQNIDLLLATDDIDFDDIGTPTIAETIWVHSDYQGTVTGLYVSGKPYQAVTYDDYGRPPESTSEVFNDNNFY
-5640 SQEEKWIGGYTPR
+5640 EI
-5653 DMRATYTYNAD
+5653 
-5664 TLLSSVRSEKNAT
+5664 VRSGYMGMYYDIDT
-5677 ILTHH
+5677 DLY
-5682 LNTNYSYHS
+5682 L
-5691 DGTIYAVNYNFARYD
+5691 DGTRPYD
-5706 AASSSI
+5706 AASARYITSSSLYGGVNYI
-5712 KTETA
+5712 YSFANNTPVDRTTA
-5717 NITNEYLSNGLLK
+5717 AVNFDLNSST
-5730 KTTRNINLSNDDDSY
+5730 
-5745 HDVVTL
+5745 
-5751 QYDSQNLLQSQTK
+5751 
-5764 SYPGTGWAPTTIV
+5764 
-5777 APSKAP
+5777 PSFWDFYSDIASHNAQRARDL
-5783 GDRVPQDEFFN
+5783 GDKHASMYR
-5794 YKYDGEG
+5794 
-5801 NLVERTSRIQ
+5801 
-5811 TQYVDDSATA
+5811 
-5821 RVTYPNSQGTEAG
+5821 
-5834 RYLNSQTRAVGWID
+5834 RYLNRIADNGGGFYFAYHAEIGAKTINFASSIASIFID
-5848 GESATIEFEQTTAGV
+5848 PSGFLNGV
-5863 YDVWATWQE
+5863 YEQGAKYNRAGGGGINGSVLAVSGTLGLAGLAESIWGVDILTAEALNGDERFDRGMFGVSAALTLAGSPGLFASGRSLLAQAGKMGPKINLVPKSLSTNFSKLSNRVAQTVGKWQ
-5872 NSNLGTG
+5872 NGNAPN
-5879 SYRFTV
+5879 
-5885 SDSVTR
+5885 R
-5891 ATRANLFKA
+5891 ATRFRGEPFAFGTGTRDARVAALMDEASRASGVNLA
-5900 LTLDERTGFLRRSS
+5900 DLVDELRYVQGSS
-5914 EFMEEDQAEI
+5914 YFDVVGGKRVLAIGSDAFGKTRLGQLIEGAHEI
-5924 TVNFTSVPGNETH
+5924 
-5937 SDGHP
+5937 GHAQT
-5942 WFPIATV
+5942 F
-5949 QLDADSVLKLRLES
+5949 D
-5963 LSGQVA
+5963 
-5969 VDGFKLVP
+5969 KLVRA
-5977 HISKETFTYDNENRL
+5977 K
-5992 LETQT
+5992 
-5997 YTQSSTSPAVITSY
+5997 
-6011 LYDPMGRLIVTNTD
+6011 G
-6025 VVDKST
+6025 
-6031 TQIGTIYQG
+6031 
-6040 QKPVLQFDMD
+6040 
-6050 PDLGNEIQSFKWFD
+6050 
-6064 SRGELIASHVNTT
+6064 
-6077 HSSQQPHPDELAAT
+6077 
-6091 WHLNQ
+6091 
-6096 LDGSEFTNTKSW
+6096 
-6108 MATEYVFA
+6108 FA
-6116 ANKRGTVNSDPITE
+6116 AAEQEYFSLQRSFGTP
-6130 LQKSTRSWHEGRY
+6130 LYGREE
-6143 ALSVESQEAAY
+6143 AIVERLARWRVRKHLGGLTPQQEAASTKY
-6154 RSWADPAH
+6154 
-6162 EILNYVGIIDPTG
+6162 
-6175 IADGINAVWY
+6175 INGW
-6185 VGEGLMGR
+6185 
-6193 EGAFLNAGISAAG
+6193 
-6206 ALLPY
+6206 
-6211 AGDLLKFGKAGV
+6211 
-6223 QAAEACGA
+6223 
-6231 IKKLET
+6231 
-6237 NVILR
+6237 
-6242 QSAKSA
+6242 
-6248 AIGAASGAAIGGGIS
+6248 
-6263 YAAGGDVWH
+6263 
-6272 GATQGA
+6272 
-6278 LHGAV
+6278 
-6283 GGFSR
+6283 
-6288 NFFLNRYAK
+6288 
-6297 ACFTAGTPLVVD
+6297 
-6309 LEGNSKPIEQIEVG
+6309 
-6323 EMVLARNE
+6323 
-6331 FEPNGPLELKRVEEL
+6331 
-6346 FTRTSPIIELEIG
+6346 
-6359 GQKIGT
+6359 
-6365 TDEHPFY
+6365 
-6372 VPAREAFVPARELQ
+6372 
-6386 VGDQLISHDG
+6386 
-6396 QLLRIDAIQSTLQIA
+6396 
-6411 TVYNL
+6411 
-6416 RVTDYHTYFV
+6416 
-6426 GCDEWGWSVWAHNA
+6426 WSVW
-6440 KCGPALVNSREFRES
+6440 
-6455 HTRIFGDAGS
+6455 
-6465 SGHPTIIAQLQK
+6465 
-6477 HANTAAQRAKYTE
+6477 
-6490 RQLASIQ
+6490 
-6497 RSKNRA
+6497 
-6503 AAATDVAQREKHL
+6503 
-6516 RIAARKEKL
+6516 
-6525 FMGTQVDTEFKTL
+6525 
-6538 VADDPM
+6538 
-6544 IKSLGLS
+6544 
-6551 ITPRGRF
+6551 
-6558 GPDIYDAKTKDYW
+6558 
-6571 ELTTKADWLRGTHQ
+6571 
-6585 NRYNG
+6585 
-6590 HFANGTGVFWS
+6590 TGKP